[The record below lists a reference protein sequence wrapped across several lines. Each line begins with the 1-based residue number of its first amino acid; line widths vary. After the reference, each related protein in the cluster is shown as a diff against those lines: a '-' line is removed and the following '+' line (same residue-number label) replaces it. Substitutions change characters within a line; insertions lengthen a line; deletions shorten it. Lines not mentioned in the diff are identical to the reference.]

1 MEVDMNQRA
10 FLLSLL
16 LIVVLGFGALIMY
29 DAKTNN
35 RLGIGKEVPASNW
48 NWNDDWGC
56 ENHPNMEEGEEPEDP
71 PIDER
76 PEHQLIAKDY
86 AEALALSGKYGMP
99 VLVIFYADWCNWC
112 QELDSETLTDKN
124 VKEAMKKY
132 VYVRV
137 NSDNNREIAKKHGV
151 KFLPYYTITNYK
163 EEILKGDGGYK
174 DAKPFIEWL
183 DNPKLY
189 KQPKQPIPHSPDQQP
204 EEQQPEDE
212 QPERR
217 RWLRR

>member
-16 LIVVLGFGALIMY
+16 LIVVLGFGALVVY

-35 RLGIGKEVPASNW
+35 RLGIGTEVPASNW
-48 NWNDDWGC
+48 NWDDDWGST
-56 ENHPNMEEGEEPEDP
+56 EMPHTEEEEAISEP
-71 PIDER
+71 PIEEEM
-76 PEHQLIAKDY
+76 PKHQLVAKDY
-86 AEALALSGKYGMP
+86 AEALSLSGKYGVP
-99 VLVIFYADWCNWC
+99 VLVVFHADWCHWC
-112 QELDSETLTDKN
+112 QKLESKTLTNKD
-124 VKEAMKKY
+124 VKEAIKKY

-137 NSDNNREIAKKHGV
+137 NSDDNREIAKKHQV

-174 DAKPFIEWL
+174 DAKAFVTWL

-189 KQPKQPIPHSPDQQP
+189 KQPKQPIPHSPDQQ
-204 EEQQPEDE
+204 QPEDE

-217 RWLRR
+217 RWLRK